1 MADYT
6 STVELL
12 LNGLEKLKQ
21 AEDRIKRLD
30 GKNVKIKFDV
40 DSSGLEKVKGALGGG
55 NGKGGGSSN
64 GGVASGVRGY
74 FNEYNKA
81 IKEGFKA
88 TEGAL
93 KAGEKTY
100 LRSALEKQSN
110 EYFKEAER
118 IKATAQKEL
127 GDKYKDFEK
136 ASNNAFISARDESN
150 RRQEAIAAKQVQ
162 QHFDN
167 IDKAERIAAE
177 RSAKEQE
184 KIAKQVHAERQKG
197 IEKAFSDSA
206 KSEAIKAKEDAKEIR
221 DFEKEYRAIAED
233 ALKNQTRLRNASR
246 NYIGTSPSARN
257 NLNAKADAYNDTINS
272 FLNDKDV
279 SQAERD
285 SFRQKVGFANN
296 AASTGD
302 AIKEESVAY
311 RQASNQA
318 KLYKKEL
325 NDLYSSYTNIRKQAI
340 KANVGSS
347 EQMFLN
353 REALDRLDEYNSRRS
368 EVESSLSAEQVA
380 QLDYMEQKS
389 NLGLRDAAV
398 TRRAAID
405 AKVTNQQYQNI
416 LDSQRRINSLQL
428 DRSKISEKETDL
440 YGKYTDAIDKA
451 KQEQAGMISSYGQ
464 MQADQK
470 AELANLKQEGV
481 YRKENYD
488 LLHQVSALDK
498 DISKDYFE
506 ARLNA
511 NSKMKGIYKS
521 DIEEVRG
528 LYANAQNETDMQYAS
543 KREQALFARAAAQ
556 GNNGLSL
563 IDKFKNGISSFTT
576 MLVGPM
582 ALFRYG
588 VTAAKAVMSNV
599 TQMDAAMTELYKVTD
614 NSQHEYD
621 KFRTATEKTSA
632 EIGSTQVALVQ
643 STATFARLGYN
654 LSDSAELGKNAALFS
669 NVGDEGMTSTEAA
682 EDMVAIMKGFNIQAE
697 DSIHIVDALNQVGN
711 RFSISSTGLGESL
724 KRSGG
729 AMATAN
735 NTLEE
740 TIGLTVAAN
749 DAMQDPA
756 STGTALRT
764 IALRLRGRHTCLH
777 I

>member
-405 AKVTNQQYQNI
+405 AKVTNIQYKGI
-416 LDSQRRINSLQL
+416 LDSQRRINSLEIE
-428 DRSKISEKETDL
+428 RSKISEKETDL
-440 YGKYTDAIDKA
+440 YGQYTNAIDKA
-451 KQEQAGMISSYGQ
+451 KQEQSGMIESYGK
-464 MQADQK
+464 MEADQR
-470 AELANLKQEGV
+470 AQLENLKQEGI
-481 YRKENYD
+481 YRKENYNT
-488 LLHQVSALDK
+488 LNQVGELDK
-498 DISKDYFE
+498 QIGENSFIAKI
-506 ARLNA
+506 NA
-511 NSKMKGIYKS
+511 NSKMKGVYKDEIS
-521 DIEEVRG
+521 EIKD
-528 LYANAQNETDMQYAS
+528 LYSNAKNTADMQYAS
-543 KREQALFARAAAQ
+543 KREQELFARASAS
-556 GNNGLSL
+556 NNTGLNF
-563 IDKFKNGISSFTT
+563 IDRFKNGISSFTT
-576 MLVGPM
+576 MLLGPM

-588 VTAAKAVMSNV
+588 MTAAKAVVSNV

-614 NSQHEYD
+614 NSKHEYE
-621 KFRTATEKTSA
+621 KFQEATKKTSD

-654 LSDSAELGKNAALFS
+654 LTDSAELGKNAALFS

-764 IALRLRGRHTCLH
+764 IALRLRGRYTCLH

>member
-6 STVELL
+6 STVELV
-12 LNGLEKLKQ
+12 LNGLEKLNN
-21 AEDRIKRLD
+21 AEKKIKDLD
-30 GKNVKIKFDV
+30 GKKVNIKFDV
-40 DSSGLEKVKGALGGG
+40 NANDLKSVQDAISKGVSTGVV
-55 NGKGGGSSN
+55 
-64 GGVASGVRGY
+64 GGVAQGAQSGSKAVR
-74 FNEYNKA
+74 EQA
-81 IKEGFKA
+81 A
-88 TEGAL
+88 
-93 KAGEKTY
+93 
-100 LRSALEKQSN
+100 QQ
-110 EYFKEAER
+110 
-118 IKATAQKEL
+118 QKE
-127 GDKYKDFEK
+127 
-136 ASNNAFISARDESN
+136 S
-150 RRQEAIAAKQVQ
+150 Q
-162 QHFDN
+162 
-167 IDKAERIAAE
+167 RI
-177 RSAKEQE
+177 AKEQE
-184 KIAKQVHAERQKG
+184 KQ
-197 IEKAFSDSA
+197 
-206 KSEAIKAKEDAKEIR
+206 DARARKLAWNREQ
-221 DFEKEYRAIAED
+221 RAIAD
-233 ALKNQTRLRNASR
+233 NALKVQNMYRNAAR
-246 NYIGTSPSARN
+246 GYIGKSESIRE
-257 NLNAKADAYNDTINS
+257 NLNAKGDSYDKPINKYLS
-272 FLNDKDV
+272 NDKIP
-279 SQAERD
+279 QAQRD
-285 SFRQKVGFANN
+285 SFQRRVEFANESH
-296 AASTGD
+296 ATRD
-302 AIKEESVAY
+302 AIKEEGVAY
-311 RQASNQA
+311 KETSTQADLYTKQLKGLYASYA
-318 KLYKKEL
+318 KL
-325 NDLYSSYTNIRKQAI
+325 RGQAI
-340 KANVGSS
+340 RANVGST
-347 EQMFLN
+347 EQRLLN
-353 REALDRLDEYNSRRS
+353 NEALIRKGEYESLRS
-368 EVESSLSAEQVA
+368 DVESTLTSSQIA

-389 NLGLRDAAV
+389 DLGLRDAAV
-398 TRRAAID
+398 TRQASID
-405 AKVTNQQYQNI
+405 SQVTNLNYRNI
-416 LDSQRRINSLQL
+416 LDSQRRINSLEL
-428 DRSKISEKETDL
+428 DRSKISQNESDL
-440 YGKYTDAIDKA
+440 YNKYTDAITRA
-451 KQEQAGMISSYGQ
+451 KTEQEGMIASYGK
-464 MQADQK
+464 MDDYQK
-470 AELANLKQEGV
+470 AQLDNLKQEGV

-488 LLHQVSALDK
+488 LLHQVSTLDK

-632 EIGSTQVALVQ
+632 EIGATQVALVQ

>member
-197 IEKAFSDSA
+197 IEKAFSDS
-206 KSEAIKAKEDAKEIR
+206 
-221 DFEKEYRAIAED
+221 EKEYRAIAED

-405 AKVTNQQYQNI
+405 AKVTNIQYKGI
-416 LDSQRRINSLQL
+416 LDSQRRINSLEIE
-428 DRSKISEKETDL
+428 RSKISEKETDL
-440 YGKYTDAIDKA
+440 YGQYTNAIDKA
-451 KQEQAGMISSYGQ
+451 KQEQSGMIESYGK
-464 MQADQK
+464 MGADQR
-470 AELANLKQEGV
+470 AQLENLKQEGI
-481 YRKENYD
+481 YRKENYNT
-488 LLHQVSALDK
+488 LNQVGELDK
-498 DISKDYFE
+498 QIGENSFIAKI
-506 ARLNA
+506 NA
-511 NSKMKGIYKS
+511 NSKMKGVYK
-521 DIEEVRG
+521 DEIAEIQG
-528 LYANAQNETDMQYAS
+528 LYANAKNTTDMQYAS
-543 KREQALFARAAAQ
+543 KREQELFARASAS
-556 GNNGLSL
+556 NNTGLNF
-563 IDKFKNGISSFTT
+563 IDRFKNGISSFTT
-576 MLVGPM
+576 MLLGPM

-588 VTAAKAVMSNV
+588 MTAAKAVVSNV

-614 NSQHEYD
+614 NSKHEYE
-621 KFRTATEKTSA
+621 KFQEATKKTSD

-654 LSDSAELGKNAALFS
+654 LTDSAELGKNAALFS

>member
-1 MADYT
+1 
-6 STVELL
+6 
-12 LNGLEKLKQ
+12 
-21 AEDRIKRLD
+21 
-30 GKNVKIKFDV
+30 
-40 DSSGLEKVKGALGGG
+40 
-55 NGKGGGSSN
+55 
-64 GGVASGVRGY
+64 
-74 FNEYNKA
+74 
-81 IKEGFKA
+81 
-88 TEGAL
+88 
-93 KAGEKTY
+93 
-100 LRSALEKQSN
+100 
-110 EYFKEAER
+110 
-118 IKATAQKEL
+118 
-127 GDKYKDFEK
+127 
-136 ASNNAFISARDESN
+136 
-150 RRQEAIAAKQVQ
+150 
-162 QHFDN
+162 
-167 IDKAERIAAE
+167 
-177 RSAKEQE
+177 
-184 KIAKQVHAERQKG
+184 
-197 IEKAFSDSA
+197 
-206 KSEAIKAKEDAKEIR
+206 
-221 DFEKEYRAIAED
+221 
-233 ALKNQTRLRNASR
+233 
-246 NYIGTSPSARN
+246 
-257 NLNAKADAYNDTINS
+257 
-272 FLNDKDV
+272 
-279 SQAERD
+279 
-285 SFRQKVGFANN
+285 
-296 AASTGD
+296 
-302 AIKEESVAY
+302 
-311 RQASNQA
+311 
-318 KLYKKEL
+318 
-325 NDLYSSYTNIRKQAI
+325 
-340 KANVGSS
+340 
-347 EQMFLN
+347 MFLN

>member
-6 STVELL
+6 STVELV
-12 LNGLEKLKQ
+12 LNGLEKLNN
-21 AEDRIKRLD
+21 AEKKIKDLD
-30 GKNVKIKFDV
+30 GKKVNIKFDV
-40 DSSGLEKVKGALGGG
+40 DSNAIKSIQESISKGVSTGVV
-55 NGKGGGSSN
+55 
-64 GGVASGVRGY
+64 GGVTQGAQSG
-74 FNEYNKA
+74 NKA
-81 IKEGFKA
+81 IREQA
-88 TEGAL
+88 A
-93 KAGEKTY
+93 
-100 LRSALEKQSN
+100 QQ
-110 EYFKEAER
+110 
-118 IKATAQKEL
+118 QKE
-127 GDKYKDFEK
+127 
-136 ASNNAFISARDESN
+136 S
-150 RRQEAIAAKQVQ
+150 Q
-162 QHFDN
+162 
-167 IDKAERIAAE
+167 RI
-177 RSAKEQE
+177 AKEQE
-184 KIAKQVHAERQKG
+184 KQEARAKKLAWNREQ
-197 IEKAFSDSA
+197 
-206 KSEAIKAKEDAKEIR
+206 
-221 DFEKEYRAIAED
+221 RAIAD
-233 ALKNQTRLRNASR
+233 NALKIQNMYRNAAR
-246 NYIGTSPSARN
+246 GYIGKSESTRE
-257 NLNAKADAYNDTINS
+257 NLNAKGDSYDKPINKY
-272 FLNDKDV
+272 LGNDKV
-279 SQAERD
+279 PQAQRD
-285 SFRQKVGFANN
+285 SFQRRVNLANDTN
-296 AASTGD
+296 AARD
-302 AIKEESVAY
+302 AIKQEGVAY
-311 RQASNQA
+311 KKTSNQA
-318 KLYKKEL
+318 NIYEKQLK
-325 NDLYSSYTNIRKQAI
+325 DLHSSYTKLRGQAI
-340 KANVGSS
+340 KANVGSP
-347 EQMFLN
+347 EQILLN
-353 REALDRLDEYNSRRS
+353 DRAKARKEEYDALRT
-368 EVESSLSAEQVA
+368 EVKSSLSAEQNA
-380 QLDYMEQKS
+380 QLDYMEQRS
-389 NLGLRDAAV
+389 RINLQDAV
-398 TRRAAID
+398 TTRQASLT
-405 AKVTNQQYQNI
+405 AKTTNQNYKNI
-416 LDSQRRINSLQL
+416 LDSQRRINSLEL
-428 DRSKISEKETDL
+428 DRSKISQNESDL
-440 YGKYTDAIDKA
+440 YNKYTEAITKA
-451 KQEQAGMISSYGQ
+451 KTEQEGLIANYGK
-464 MQADQK
+464 MDDYQK
-470 AELANLKQEGV
+470 ARLNNLKQEGV
-481 YRKENYD
+481 YNKENYD
-488 LLHQVSALDK
+488 LLHQVSTLDK

-632 EIGSTQVALVQ
+632 EIGATQVALVQ

-764 IALRLRGRHTCLH
+764 IALRLRGMKVE
-777 I
+777 

>member
-6 STVELL
+6 STVELV
-12 LNGLEKLKQ
+12 LNGLEKLNN
-21 AEDRIKRLD
+21 AEKKIKDLD
-30 GKNVKIKFDV
+30 GKKVNIKFDV
-40 DSSGLEKVKGALGGG
+40 DSNAIKNIQESISKGVSTGVV
-55 NGKGGGSSN
+55 
-64 GGVASGVRGY
+64 GGVAQGAQSGSKAVR
-74 FNEYNKA
+74 EQA
-81 IKEGFKA
+81 V
-88 TEGAL
+88 
-93 KAGEKTY
+93 
-100 LRSALEKQSN
+100 QQ
-110 EYFKEAER
+110 
-118 IKATAQKEL
+118 QKE
-127 GDKYKDFEK
+127 
-136 ASNNAFISARDESN
+136 S
-150 RRQEAIAAKQVQ
+150 Q
-162 QHFDN
+162 
-167 IDKAERIAAE
+167 RI
-177 RSAKEQE
+177 AKEQE
-184 KIAKQVHAERQKG
+184 KQEARAKKLAWNREQ
-197 IEKAFSDSA
+197 
-206 KSEAIKAKEDAKEIR
+206 
-221 DFEKEYRAIAED
+221 RAIAD
-233 ALKNQTRLRNASR
+233 NALKIQNMYRNAAR
-246 NYIGTSPSARN
+246 GYIGKSESTRE
-257 NLNAKADAYNDTINS
+257 NLNAKGDSYDKPINKY
-272 FLNDKDV
+272 LGNDKV
-279 SQAERD
+279 PQAQRD
-285 SFRQKVGFANN
+285 SFQRRVEFANESH
-296 AASTGD
+296 ATRD
-302 AIKEESVAY
+302 AIKEEGVAY
-311 RQASNQA
+311 KETSTQADLYTKQLKGLYASYA
-318 KLYKKEL
+318 KL
-325 NDLYSSYTNIRKQAI
+325 RGQAI
-340 KANVGSS
+340 RANVGST
-347 EQMFLN
+347 EQRLLN
-353 REALDRLDEYNSRRS
+353 NEALIRKGEYESLRS
-368 EVESSLSAEQVA
+368 DVESTLTSSQIA

-389 NLGLRDAAV
+389 DLGLRDAAV
-398 TRRAAID
+398 TRQASID
-405 AKVTNQQYQNI
+405 SQVTNLNYRNI
-416 LDSQRRINSLQL
+416 LDSQRRINSLEL
-428 DRSKISEKETDL
+428 DRSKISQNESDL
-440 YGKYTDAIDKA
+440 YNKYTDAITRA
-451 KQEQAGMISSYGQ
+451 KTEQEGMIASYGR
-464 MQADQK
+464 MDDYQK
-470 AELANLKQEGV
+470 AQLDNLKQEGV

-632 EIGSTQVALVQ
+632 EIGATQVALVQ

-764 IALRLRGRHTCLH
+764 IALRLRGRHTCPSRSNTCPLTQYKLVA
-777 I
+777 

>member
-6 STVELL
+6 STVELV
-12 LNGLEKLKQ
+12 LNGLEKLNN
-21 AEDRIKRLD
+21 AEKKIKDLD
-30 GKNVKIKFDV
+30 GKKVNIKFDV
-40 DSSGLEKVKGALGGG
+40 DSNAIKSIQESISKGVSTGVV
-55 NGKGGGSSN
+55 
-64 GGVASGVRGY
+64 GGVAQGAQSGSKAVR
-74 FNEYNKA
+74 EQA
-81 IKEGFKA
+81 V
-88 TEGAL
+88 
-93 KAGEKTY
+93 
-100 LRSALEKQSN
+100 QQ
-110 EYFKEAER
+110 
-118 IKATAQKEL
+118 QKE
-127 GDKYKDFEK
+127 
-136 ASNNAFISARDESN
+136 S
-150 RRQEAIAAKQVQ
+150 Q
-162 QHFDN
+162 
-167 IDKAERIAAE
+167 RI
-177 RSAKEQE
+177 AKEQE
-184 KIAKQVHAERQKG
+184 KQEARAKKLAWNREQ
-197 IEKAFSDSA
+197 
-206 KSEAIKAKEDAKEIR
+206 
-221 DFEKEYRAIAED
+221 RAIAD
-233 ALKNQTRLRNASR
+233 NALKIQNMYRNAAR
-246 NYIGTSPSARN
+246 GYIGKSESTRE
-257 NLNAKADAYNDTINS
+257 NLNAKGDSYDKPINKY
-272 FLNDKDV
+272 LGNDKV
-279 SQAERD
+279 PQAQRD
-285 SFRQKVGFANN
+285 SFQRRVEFANESH
-296 AASTGD
+296 ATRD
-302 AIKEESVAY
+302 AIKEEGVAY
-311 RQASNQA
+311 KETSTQADLYTKQLKGLYASYA
-318 KLYKKEL
+318 KL
-325 NDLYSSYTNIRKQAI
+325 RGQAI
-340 KANVGSS
+340 RANVGST
-347 EQMFLN
+347 EQRLLN
-353 REALDRLDEYNSRRS
+353 NEALIRKGEYESLRS
-368 EVESSLSAEQVA
+368 DVESTLTSSQIA

-389 NLGLRDAAV
+389 DLGLRDAAV
-398 TRRAAID
+398 TRQASID
-405 AKVTNQQYQNI
+405 SKVTNLNYKNI
-416 LDSQRRINSLQL
+416 LDSQRRINSLEL
-428 DRSKISEKETDL
+428 DRSKISQNESDL
-440 YGKYTDAIDKA
+440 YNKYTDAITRA
-451 KQEQAGMISSYGQ
+451 KTEQEGMIASYGR
-464 MQADQK
+464 MDDYQK
-470 AELANLKQEGV
+470 AQLDNLKQEGV

-528 LYANAQNETDMQYAS
+528 LYANAQNETDMRYAS

-563 IDKFKNGISSFTT
+563 IDRFKNGISSFTT

-632 EIGSTQVALVQ
+632 EIGATQVALVQ

-682 EDMVAIMKGFNIQAE
+682 EDMVVIMKGFNIQAE

>member
-6 STVELL
+6 STVELV
-12 LNGLEKLKQ
+12 LNGLEKLNN
-21 AEDRIKRLD
+21 AEKKIKDLD
-30 GKNVKIKFDV
+30 GKKVNIKFDV
-40 DSSGLEKVKGALGGG
+40 DSNAIKNIKESISKGVSTGVV
-55 NGKGGGSSN
+55 
-64 GGVASGVRGY
+64 GGVAQGAQSGSKAVR
-74 FNEYNKA
+74 EQA
-81 IKEGFKA
+81 V
-88 TEGAL
+88 
-93 KAGEKTY
+93 
-100 LRSALEKQSN
+100 QQ
-110 EYFKEAER
+110 
-118 IKATAQKEL
+118 QKE
-127 GDKYKDFEK
+127 
-136 ASNNAFISARDESN
+136 S
-150 RRQEAIAAKQVQ
+150 Q
-162 QHFDN
+162 
-167 IDKAERIAAE
+167 RI
-177 RSAKEQE
+177 AKEQE
-184 KIAKQVHAERQKG
+184 KQEARAKKLAWNREQ
-197 IEKAFSDSA
+197 
-206 KSEAIKAKEDAKEIR
+206 
-221 DFEKEYRAIAED
+221 RAIAD
-233 ALKNQTRLRNASR
+233 NALKIQNMYRNAAR
-246 NYIGTSPSARN
+246 GYIGKSESTRE
-257 NLNAKADAYNDTINS
+257 NLNAKGDSYDKPINKY
-272 FLNDKDV
+272 LGNDKV
-279 SQAERD
+279 PQAQRD
-285 SFRQKVGFANN
+285 SFQRRVEFANESH
-296 AASTGD
+296 ATRD
-302 AIKEESVAY
+302 AIKEEGVAY
-311 RQASNQA
+311 KETSTQADLYTKQLKGLYASYA
-318 KLYKKEL
+318 KLRGQAIRANIGSTEQRLL
-325 NDLYSSYTNIRKQAI
+325 NNEALIRK
-340 KANVGSS
+340 G
-347 EQMFLN
+347 
-353 REALDRLDEYNSRRS
+353 EYESLRS
-368 EVESSLSAEQVA
+368 DVESTLTSSQIA

-389 NLGLRDAAV
+389 DLGLRDAAV
-398 TRRAAID
+398 TRQASID
-405 AKVTNQQYQNI
+405 SQVTNLNYRNI
-416 LDSQRRINSLQL
+416 LDSQRRINSLEL
-428 DRSKISEKETDL
+428 DRSKISQNESDL
-440 YGKYTDAIDKA
+440 YNKYTDAITRA
-451 KQEQAGMISSYGQ
+451 KTEQEGMIASYGR
-464 MQADQK
+464 MDDYQK
-470 AELANLKQEGV
+470 AQLDNLKQEGV

-528 LYANAQNETDMQYAS
+528 LYANAQNETDIQYAS
-543 KREQALFARAAAQ
+543 KRDQALFARAAAQ

-632 EIGSTQVALVQ
+632 EIGATQVALVQ

-764 IALRLRGRHTCLH
+764 IALRLRGRHTCPSRSNTCPLTQYKLVA
-777 I
+777 

>member
-6 STVELL
+6 STVELV
-12 LNGLEKLKQ
+12 LNGLEKLNN
-21 AEDRIKRLD
+21 AEKKIKDLD
-30 GKNVKIKFDV
+30 GKKVNIKFDV
-40 DSSGLEKVKGALGGG
+40 DSNAIKNIQESISKGVSTGVV
-55 NGKGGGSSN
+55 
-64 GGVASGVRGY
+64 GGVTQGAQSGSKAVR
-74 FNEYNKA
+74 EQA
-81 IKEGFKA
+81 V
-88 TEGAL
+88 
-93 KAGEKTY
+93 
-100 LRSALEKQSN
+100 QQ
-110 EYFKEAER
+110 
-118 IKATAQKEL
+118 QKE
-127 GDKYKDFEK
+127 
-136 ASNNAFISARDESN
+136 S
-150 RRQEAIAAKQVQ
+150 Q
-162 QHFDN
+162 
-167 IDKAERIAAE
+167 RI
-177 RSAKEQE
+177 AKEQE
-184 KIAKQVHAERQKG
+184 KQEARAKKLAWNREQ
-197 IEKAFSDSA
+197 
-206 KSEAIKAKEDAKEIR
+206 
-221 DFEKEYRAIAED
+221 RAIAD
-233 ALKNQTRLRNASR
+233 NALKIQNMYRNAAR
-246 NYIGTSPSARN
+246 GYIGKSESTRE
-257 NLNAKADAYNDTINS
+257 NLNAKGDSYDKPINKY
-272 FLNDKDV
+272 LGNDKV
-279 SQAERD
+279 PQAQRD
-285 SFRQKVGFANN
+285 SFQRRVEFANESH
-296 AASTGD
+296 ATRD
-302 AIKEESVAY
+302 AIKEEGVAY
-311 RQASNQA
+311 KETSTQADLYTKQLKGLYASYA
-318 KLYKKEL
+318 KL
-325 NDLYSSYTNIRKQAI
+325 RGQAI
-340 KANVGSS
+340 RANVGST
-347 EQMFLN
+347 EQRLLN
-353 REALDRLDEYNSRRS
+353 NEALIRKGEYESLRS
-368 EVESSLSAEQVA
+368 DVESTLTSSQIA

-389 NLGLRDAAV
+389 DLGLRDAAV
-398 TRRAAID
+398 TRQASID
-405 AKVTNQQYQNI
+405 SQVTNLNYRNI
-416 LDSQRRINSLQL
+416 LDSQRRINSLEL
-428 DRSKISEKETDL
+428 DRSKISQNESDL
-440 YGKYTDAIDKA
+440 YNKYTDAITRA
-451 KQEQAGMISSYGQ
+451 KTEQEGMIASYGR
-464 MQADQK
+464 MDDYQK
-470 AELANLKQEGV
+470 AQLDNLKQEGV

-488 LLHQVSALDK
+488 LLHQVSTLDK
-498 DISKDYFE
+498 DISRDYFE

-599 TQMDAAMTELYKVTD
+599 TQMDAAMTELYKVTY

-632 EIGSTQVALVQ
+632 EIGATQVALVQ

-764 IALRLRGRHTCLH
+764 IALRLRGRHTCPSRSNTCPLTQYKLVA
-777 I
+777 

>member
-6 STVELL
+6 STVELV
-12 LNGLEKLKQ
+12 LNGLEKLNN
-21 AEDRIKRLD
+21 AEKKIKDLD
-30 GKNVKIKFDV
+30 GKKVNIKFDV
-40 DSSGLEKVKGALGGG
+40 DSNAIKSIQESISKGVSTGVV
-55 NGKGGGSSN
+55 
-64 GGVASGVRGY
+64 GGVAQGAQSGSKAVR
-74 FNEYNKA
+74 EHA
-81 IKEGFKA
+81 V
-88 TEGAL
+88 
-93 KAGEKTY
+93 
-100 LRSALEKQSN
+100 QQ
-110 EYFKEAER
+110 
-118 IKATAQKEL
+118 QKE
-127 GDKYKDFEK
+127 
-136 ASNNAFISARDESN
+136 S
-150 RRQEAIAAKQVQ
+150 Q
-162 QHFDN
+162 
-167 IDKAERIAAE
+167 RI
-177 RSAKEQE
+177 AKEQE
-184 KIAKQVHAERQKG
+184 KQEARAKKLAWNREQ
-197 IEKAFSDSA
+197 
-206 KSEAIKAKEDAKEIR
+206 
-221 DFEKEYRAIAED
+221 RAIAD
-233 ALKNQTRLRNASR
+233 NALKIQNMYRNAAR
-246 NYIGTSPSARN
+246 GYIGKSESTRE
-257 NLNAKADAYNDTINS
+257 NLNAKGDSYDKPINKY
-272 FLNDKDV
+272 LGNDKV
-279 SQAERD
+279 PQAQRD
-285 SFRQKVGFANN
+285 SFQRRVEFANESH
-296 AASTGD
+296 ATRD
-302 AIKEESVAY
+302 AIKEEGVAY
-311 RQASNQA
+311 KETSTQADLYTKQLKGLYASYA
-318 KLYKKEL
+318 KL
-325 NDLYSSYTNIRKQAI
+325 RGQAI
-340 KANVGSS
+340 RANVGST
-347 EQMFLN
+347 EQRLLN
-353 REALDRLDEYNSRRS
+353 NEALIRKGEYESLRS
-368 EVESSLSAEQVA
+368 DVESTLTSSQIA

-389 NLGLRDAAV
+389 DLGLRDAAV
-398 TRRAAID
+398 TRQASID
-405 AKVTNQQYQNI
+405 SKVTNLNYKNI
-416 LDSQRRINSLQL
+416 LDSQRRINSLEL
-428 DRSKISEKETDL
+428 DRSKISQNESDL
-440 YGKYTDAIDKA
+440 YNKYTDAITRA
-451 KQEQAGMISSYGQ
+451 KTEQEGMIASYGR
-464 MQADQK
+464 MDDYQK
-470 AELANLKQEGV
+470 AQLDNLKQEGV

-528 LYANAQNETDMQYAS
+528 LYANAQNETDMRYAS

-563 IDKFKNGISSFTT
+563 IDRFKNGISSFTT

-614 NSQHEYD
+614 NPQHEYD

-632 EIGSTQVALVQ
+632 EIGATQVALVQ

-654 LSDSAELGKNAALFS
+654 LSDYAELGKNAALFS

>member
-6 STVELL
+6 STVELV

-21 AEDRIKRLD
+21 AEDRIKGLD

-206 KSEAIKAKEDAKEIR
+206 KLEAIK
-221 DFEKEYRAIAED
+221 EKEYRAIAED

-340 KANVGSS
+340 KANVGSP

-498 DISKDYFE
+498 NISKDYFE

-632 EIGSTQVALVQ
+632 EIGATQVALVQ

-749 DAMQDPA
+749 DAMQDPTA
-756 STGTALRT
+756 TGTALKT

>member
-6 STVELL
+6 VTIGGDLTELERD
-12 LNGLEKLKQ
+12 LNSIEKRKT
-21 AEDRIKRLD
+21 
-30 GKNVKIKFDV
+30 KIKVGVDV
-40 DSSGLEKVKGALGGG
+40 NESDVTKAIDSINRSLAKGT
-55 NGKGGGSSN
+55 KGVEAPSTLSKN
-64 GGVASGVRGY
+64 VRGY
-74 FNEYNKA
+74 FSEYNKA
-81 IKEGFKA
+81 IQSGFKSA
-88 TEGAL
+88 EKAVS
-93 KAGEKTY
+93 AGEKTL
-100 LRSALEKQSN
+100 LRDTLNSQSV
-110 EYFKEAER
+110 EYFSNAKQTIRNARKNLSADEF
-118 IKATAQKEL
+118 
-127 GDKYKDFEK
+127 KDFAV
-136 ASNNAFISARDESN
+136 AS
-150 RRQEAIAAKQVQ
+150 RQALKTAKTELDRKHVLITAKQL
-162 QHFDN
+162 
-167 IDKAERIAAE
+167 DKDERDVTKQIAKERERIA
-177 RSAKEQE
+177 
-184 KIAKQVHAERQKG
+184 
-197 IEKAFSDSA
+197 
-206 KSEAIKAKEDAKEIR
+206 AIKAKEDAKEIR

-302 AIKEESVAY
+302 AIKKESVAY

-340 KANVGSS
+340 KANVGSP

-389 NLGLRDAAV
+389 NLGIRDAAV

-488 LLHQVSALDK
+488 LAHQVGELDK
-498 DISKDYFE
+498 DISQNQFT

-511 NSKMKGIYKS
+511 NSKMKGAYK
-521 DIEEVRG
+521 DEIAEIRN
-528 LYANAQNETDMQYAS
+528 LYANAKNDTDMQYAS
-543 KREQALFARAAAQ
+543 KREQALFTQASAQ
-556 GNNGLSL
+556 GKTGLNF

-576 MLVGPM
+576 MLLGPM

-588 VTAAKAVMSNV
+588 MNAAKAVMSNV
-599 TQMDAAMTELYKVTD
+599 TQMDAAMTDLYKVTD

-632 EIGSTQVALVQ
+632 EIGATQVALVQ

-654 LSDSAELGKNAALFS
+654 LSDSAELGKNAALFA

-697 DSIHIVDALNQVGN
+697 DSIHIVDALNQVGK
-711 RFSISSTGLGESL
+711 L
-724 KRSGG
+724 
-729 AMATAN
+729 
-735 NTLEE
+735 
-740 TIGLTVAAN
+740 VA
-749 DAMQDPA
+749 
-756 STGTALRT
+756 
-764 IALRLRGRHTCLH
+764 
-777 I
+777 

>member
-6 STVELL
+6 STVELV
-12 LNGLEKLKQ
+12 LNGLEKLRN
-21 AEDRIKRLD
+21 AEKKIKDLD
-30 GKNVKIKFDV
+30 GKKVNIKFDV
-40 DSSGLEKVKGALGGG
+40 DSNAIKSIQESISKGVSTGVV
-55 NGKGGGSSN
+55 
-64 GGVASGVRGY
+64 GGVTQGAQSGSKAVR
-74 FNEYNKA
+74 EQA
-81 IKEGFKA
+81 V
-88 TEGAL
+88 
-93 KAGEKTY
+93 
-100 LRSALEKQSN
+100 QQ
-110 EYFKEAER
+110 
-118 IKATAQKEL
+118 QKE
-127 GDKYKDFEK
+127 
-136 ASNNAFISARDESN
+136 S
-150 RRQEAIAAKQVQ
+150 Q
-162 QHFDN
+162 
-167 IDKAERIAAE
+167 RI
-177 RSAKEQE
+177 AKEQE
-184 KIAKQVHAERQKG
+184 KQ
-197 IEKAFSDSA
+197 
-206 KSEAIKAKEDAKEIR
+206 DARARKLAWNREQ
-221 DFEKEYRAIAED
+221 RAIAD
-233 ALKNQTRLRNASR
+233 NALKIQNMYRNAAR
-246 NYIGTSPSARN
+246 GYIGKSESTRE
-257 NLNAKADAYNDTINS
+257 NLNAKGDSYDKPINKY
-272 FLNDKDV
+272 LGNDKV
-279 SQAERD
+279 PQAQRD
-285 SFRQKVGFANN
+285 SFQRRVEFANESH
-296 AASTGD
+296 ATRD
-302 AIKEESVAY
+302 AIKEEGVAY
-311 RQASNQA
+311 KETSTQADLYTKQLKGLYASYA
-318 KLYKKEL
+318 KL
-325 NDLYSSYTNIRKQAI
+325 RGQAI
-340 KANVGSS
+340 RANVGST
-347 EQMFLN
+347 EQRLLN
-353 REALDRLDEYNSRRS
+353 NEALIRKGEYESLRS
-368 EVESSLSAEQVA
+368 DVESTLTSSQIA

-389 NLGLRDAAV
+389 DLGLRDAAV
-398 TRRAAID
+398 TRQASID
-405 AKVTNQQYQNI
+405 SQVTNLNYRNI
-416 LDSQRRINSLQL
+416 LDSQRRINSLEL
-428 DRSKISEKETDL
+428 DRSKISQNESDL
-440 YGKYTDAIDKA
+440 YNKYTDAITRA
-451 KQEQAGMISSYGQ
+451 KTEQEGMIASYGR
-464 MQADQK
+464 MDDYQK
-470 AELANLKQEGV
+470 AQLDNLKQEGV

-632 EIGSTQVALVQ
+632 EIGATQVALVQ